1 MGVLQITKQ
10 KEAVASYRL
19 QKVSLP
25 ISLASLIVIEL
36 TCNTKSYLAWLLV
49 HVLTQSLS
57 TSGSA
62 WFSSLFCM
70 LSAQG
75 LS

>member
-10 KEAVASYRL
+10 KEAVASYL

-57 TSGSA
+57 GSA